1 MQVSLSFW
9 RYKLNRSESAK
20 KKVSEITAVVAM
32 ILLLTYLVDAA
43 VGQGEIGFL
52 PMSEKERG
60 MMFGLSTIILF
71 FVAFGVGIREK
82 SAINTILLI
91 VGGMLIGTSVLI
103 ASLMAEGGLD
113 SISSSFL
120 GVIIVGYI
128 IMGLGILRVV
138 KK

>member
-1 MQVSLSFW
+1 MSNSTQTTTV
-9 RYKLNRSESAK
+9 K
-20 KKVSEITAVVAM
+20 KKISEITAIAAM
-32 ILLLTYLVDAA
+32 ILLLVYLGDAA

-60 MMFGLSTIILF
+60 MIFGLSTIILF

-82 SAINTILLI
+82 SAINTILLT

>member
-1 MQVSLSFW
+1 MKTVIT
-9 RYKLNRSESAK
+9 K
-20 KKVSEITAVVAM
+20 KKISEITAIVAM

-60 MMFGLSTIILF
+60 MIFGLSTIILF

-82 SAINTILLI
+82 SVINTILLI

-103 ASLMAEGGLD
+103 ASLMAEGGFD

-128 IMGLGILRVV
+128 IMGLGILRIV

>member
-1 MQVSLSFW
+1 MSNSTQTTTV
-9 RYKLNRSESAK
+9 K
-20 KKVSEITAVVAM
+20 KKISEITAIVAM
-32 ILLLTYLVDAA
+32 ILLLVYLCDAA

-60 MMFGLSTIILF
+60 MIFGLSTITLF

-91 VGGMLIGTSVLI
+91 VGGLLIGTSVLA
-103 ASLMAEGGLD
+103 ASLMTEGGLD